1 MRKTARVSVS
11 PVAGSSSSSSR
22 CSVGGG
28 GGGSSPNVVVVVAPV
43 LPAMLP
49 PRQLLAPCWVDTLVA
64 SNWRQAPLTAFR
76 GFPRK
81 KGVMPDK
88 ILEDNVCGFLEVAE
102 LPHLRRHDPHRP
114 HSKQTFW
121 NDDLLCL

>member
-64 SNWRQAPLTAFR
+64 TIGDKHHSLHS
-76 GFPRK
+76 
-81 KGVMPDK
+81 GVSHAKRVSMPDK